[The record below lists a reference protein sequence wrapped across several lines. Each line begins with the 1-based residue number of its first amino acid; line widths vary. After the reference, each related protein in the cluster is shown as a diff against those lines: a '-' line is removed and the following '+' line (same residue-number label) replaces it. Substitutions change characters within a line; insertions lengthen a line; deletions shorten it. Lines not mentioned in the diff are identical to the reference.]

1 MSDTRCFYENE
12 LPSDLSILDQL
23 YPVLQDWCAEAGL
36 GFAEGH
42 RVIVAVTEAVTNAV
56 IHASPA
62 RDPGCV
68 YVGLWISDT
77 TMSAQVGDDGQW
89 GWTPPKPPTPEEWE
103 RTGGRGLEL
112 IRQLAQSYEIV
123 PREGGGTLV
132 RMSFKI
138 DRYHQHNHEG
148 AQHLHAAEGGRHMDA
163 RVESFDDV
171 DVMRVTGRV
180 DLVTSNTLKDN
191 IRERLQRQ
199 RTNIV
204 LNMERVDFINSSGLG
219 AMVSILK
226 DVRLSGGR
234 LVLSN
239 LAPYVQEIFEITQLA
254 NVFEIFSTEADA
266 VAALSESKATAG
278 TRA

>member
-1 MSDTRCFYENE
+1 MSNPRCFFEKE

-23 YPVLQDWCAEAGL
+23 YPILQGWCAEAGL

-42 RVIVAVTEAVTNAV
+42 RVIVAVSEAVTNAV
-56 IHASPA
+56 IHATPETNASSV
-62 RDPGCV
+62 R
-68 YVGLWISDT
+68 VGLWIDDT
-77 TMSAQVGDDGQW
+77 TLTAEIGDHGQW
-89 GWTPPKPPTPEEWE
+89 GWTPPEPPTPDEWE

-112 IRQLAQSYEIV
+112 IRRLAESYSIG

-138 DRYHQHNHEG
+138 DHQQHNHNG
-148 AQHLHAAEGGRHMDA
+148 AAYPRADEGGRQMDS
-163 RVESFDDV
+163 RVESFNDV
-171 DVMRVTGRV
+171 DVIRVSGRI
-180 DLVTSNTLKDN
+180 DLVTSNTLKDT

-199 RTNIV
+199 RSKIV

-254 NVFEIFSTEADA
+254 NVFDIFGTEADA
-266 VAALSESKATAG
+266 VSALSESKAAVG
-278 TRA
+278 TSS